1 MENRPWTLGMVFLL
15 VCLVVACGGPT
26 PAPAAPTVAAP
37 TVATPTVAAPTVE
50 NALYDHT
57 TLILSFILSDGST
70 VEADLGSLVADAGIE
85 PEDVF
90 PKSGDHLKAMGY
102 EYNTVDQTLTVALPN
117 GAVIQANLSEPI
129 TARILSLPPSDTN
142 AEESMFKTVSA
153 GEDYTCGL
161 MADASVACWGSD
173 QYGRSTPPE
182 GEFRFRQRG
191 SGPRLRYKGEQLRG
205 LLGP

>member
-1 MENRPWTLGMVFLL
+1 M
-15 VCLVVACGGPT
+15 
-26 PAPAAPTVAAP
+26 
-37 TVATPTVAAPTVE
+37 
-50 NALYDHT
+50 LYDHT

-85 PEDVF
+85 PEDAF
-90 PKSGDHLKAMGY
+90 PESGAMGY

-117 GAVIQANLSEPI
+117 GAVIQVNLSEPV
-129 TARILSLPPSDTN
+129 TARILTLPPSDTN

-182 GEFRFRQRG
+182 GEFTSVSAG
-191 SGPRLRYKGEQLRG
+191 AGHACGIKGNSSVACWGHDGQGQATPPAGEFVSVSAG
-205 LLGP
+205 GTTHAG